1 MPKIR
6 DLGISVIPVTKRNA
20 IGAAE
25 GAYRAGGDYEP
36 PDCIPTDGQ
45 CLHTDGDCL
54 PTDLGQCLPSD
65 APACQI
71 TDCHATPDD
80 QCCPTDLPG
89 STKDRNYIALPADAV
104 VQLRQQL
111 HQQIG
116 AEFPS

>member
-6 DLGISVIPVTKRNA
+6 DLGISVIPVTKRIA

-36 PDCIPTDGQ
+36 PDCIPTDSCGN
-45 CLHTDGDCL
+45 TDRDCI
-54 PTDLGQCLPSD
+54 PTDGQCLPSD
-65 APACQI
+65 GPGCGV
-71 TDCHATPDD
+71 TDCHATPHD

-104 VQLRQQL
+104 VQLRHQL